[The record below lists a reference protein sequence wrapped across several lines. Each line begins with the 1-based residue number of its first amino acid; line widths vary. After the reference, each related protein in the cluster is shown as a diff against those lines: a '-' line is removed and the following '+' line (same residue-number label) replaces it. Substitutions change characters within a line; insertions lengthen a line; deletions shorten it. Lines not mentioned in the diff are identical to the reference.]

1 MKFKDAAALLPM
13 SLYSQMLVLPEDIT
27 EKCEEIRLRT
37 GYPMS
42 LLYDGREHVI
52 FCERCVCADD
62 IATVLEKATDA
73 SLHCAEYSI
82 SEGYI
87 NARGGIRIGL
97 CGTGYKKENGL
108 NALRDPSSL
117 AIRIPHE
124 VHNCGVDLLMKA
136 LENGLSDIL
145 IISPPGA
152 GKTSCLREYVRLIS
166 DKGYRVSLIDERG
179 EISCSVFGEAQF
191 DVGSHTDIMLN
202 IPKCEAAVMMLRA
215 LNPQLIAMDEIS
227 SAEDVRAVEEISG
240 CGVKL
245 LATAHARDI
254 SELQKRP
261 VYAKMLDMRI
271 FRYAIIIK
279 NTDDRRTYR
288 LEELYR

>member
-13 SLYSQMLVLPEDIT
+13 SLYSQMLVLPDDIT
-27 EKCEEIRLRT
+27 QKCEEIRLRT

-42 LLYDGREHVI
+42 LLYDGQEHEI
-52 FCERCVCADD
+52 FRERCVCADD

-73 SLHCAEYSI
+73 SLHCAQHSI

-108 NALRDPSSL
+108 NALREYSSV

-124 VHNCGVDLLMKA
+124 VHDCGVELLSQVMQT
-136 LENGLSDIL
+136 GLSDIL
-145 IISPPGA
+145 IISAPGA
-152 GKTSCLREYVRLIS
+152 GKTSCLREYLRRIS
-166 DKGYRVSLIDERG
+166 DMGYRVSLIDERG
-179 EISCSVFGEAQF
+179 EVSCTAFGAAQF
-191 DVGSHTDIMLN
+191 DVGAHTDIMLN
-202 IPKCEAAVMMLRA
+202 IPKREAAVMMLRA

-227 SAEDVRAVEEISG
+227 SAEDIRAVEEISG
-240 CGVKL
+240 CGVRI
-245 LATAHARDI
+245 LATAHAQDLND
-254 SELQKRP
+254 LQKRP
-261 VYAKMLDMRI
+261 IYVKMLDMRI

-279 NTDDRRTYR
+279 NTDGRRKYL